1 MNTVMYADIALLY
14 VVPADKITILK
25 KLMITI
31 SVSKPLELSME
42 KLTHMVSVLKV
53 TLYKYIEYIHCAE
66 LLHHVTH
73 EAKRF
78 KTCKSLTNSTLP
90 IPTCV
95 IPCVWTVM

>member
-31 SVSKPLELSME
+31 CVSKPLELSME

-53 TLYKYIEYIHCAE
+53 TLYKYIHCAE